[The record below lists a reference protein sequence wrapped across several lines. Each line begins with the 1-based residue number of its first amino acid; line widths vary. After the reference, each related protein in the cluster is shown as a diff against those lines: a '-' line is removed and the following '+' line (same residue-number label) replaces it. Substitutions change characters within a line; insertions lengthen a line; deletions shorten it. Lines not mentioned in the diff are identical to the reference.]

1 MRNLRSRFSIM
12 ARIEK
17 KLEQIRLQHQITEIL
32 WKDNGVTSHF
42 DYHVNPVSDEHTIK
56 LNVLTY
62 NPRHD
67 EYMLLHSTTGSSSV
81 VCLKKMLDYLKA
93 KHTTKTKYSFTIVWR
108 KKNETEDHKSY
119 FVATSEEEARLKFLH
134 EKDVND
140 YEFSLEMNP
149 LT

>member
-1 MRNLRSRFSIM
+1 LATFATIYFDM

-17 KLEQIRLQHQITEIL
+17 KLEQIRLQHKVTEIL

-42 DYHVNPVSDEHTIK
+42 DYHVNPVSDDNTIK
-56 LNVLTY
+56 LNLLTY

-81 VCLKKMLDYLKA
+81 NCLRKMLEYLESRHA
-93 KHTTKTKYSFTIVWR
+93 TKTKYSFTITW
-108 KKNETEDHKSY
+108 KKKDEAESHLSY
-119 FVATSEEEARLKFLH
+119 FVATSEEEATAKFLH

-140 YEFSLEMNP
+140 YEFSIEMNP